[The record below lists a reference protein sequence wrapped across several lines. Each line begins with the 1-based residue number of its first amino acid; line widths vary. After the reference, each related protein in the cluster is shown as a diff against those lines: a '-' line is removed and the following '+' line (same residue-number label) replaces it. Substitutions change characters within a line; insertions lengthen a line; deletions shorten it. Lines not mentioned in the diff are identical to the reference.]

1 MQNGNSSYVKF
12 QRNISSLAMEDA
24 KETAKLFLA
33 IANGKVRQIDRLL
46 GQLDDIN
53 IRDADSK
60 TPLMYA
66 VCCTNDEVRTHVVRI
81 LLRHGA
87 DVNAQDMNGQTALMF
102 ACMEC
107 ERSDIV
113 RLISRNKK
121 CDFNIQDND
130 GFTAVMHSINSSNLL
145 ALRMLVDLS
154 TKQDVDLKIRNA
166 HSLNALELAVKL
178 QMPEFCKCLLKEGN
192 VKIGSVRDQ
201 KGLHILL
208 DRDTKLSNANM
219 KMTVDVPS
227 LQIRRPSTPI
237 SNSFRRESTFDR
249 DMNRLLDDDESGRG
263 SVGPKI
269 REPLTPNTRRQ
280 QTDWAES
287 PRALRRPLKPIAG
300 RDIQV
305 TANNYI
311 PSLQPD
317 SPVFGH
323 RTKLPS
329 IPSGKRLYLVS
340 TPRGTIEKVQEIV

>member
-1 MQNGNSSYVKF
+1 MAHE
-12 QRNISSLAMEDA
+12 R
-24 KETAKLFLA
+24 ETAKLFLA
-33 IANGKVRQIDRLL
+33 IANGKIRQIDRLL
-46 GQLDDIN
+46 GKLDDIN
-53 IRDADSK
+53 IRDGERK

-87 DVNAQDMNGQTALMF
+87 DVNAQDVNGQTALMF

-107 ERSDIV
+107 ERVDIV

-121 CDFNIQDND
+121 CDYNIQDSD
-130 GFTAVMHSINSSNLL
+130 GFTAVMHAINSANLL

-154 TKQDVDLKIRNA
+154 TKQDVDLKLRNE

-178 QMPEFCKCLLKEGN
+178 QMSDFCKCLINEGN

-201 KGLHILL
+201 KGLRVLL
-208 DRDTKLSNANM
+208 DRDTKAIKTDTKFSMDIPN
-219 KMTVDVPS
+219 
-227 LQIRRPSTPI
+227 LQPERPGTPI
-237 SNSFRRESTFDR
+237 SNSFKRESTFDR
-249 DMNRLLDDDESGRG
+249 DISRLLDGGNNGGRL
-263 SVGPKI
+263 STGPKI
-269 REPLTPNTRRQ
+269 REPITPNSSRQ
-280 QTDWAES
+280 HKDWAGT
-287 PRALRRPLKPIAG
+287 PRTPRRPLKPISG
-300 RDIQV
+300 RENQV

-311 PSLQPD
+311 PSLQPE

-340 TPRGTIEKVQEIV
+340 NPHGTFENVQEIV